1 LGECPSGYAVGV
13 DATAFDHV
21 ALWVDQR
28 VGLET
33 VIAQVSGMHEIERT
47 DSFTLLGGD
56 ARGGKITLFD
66 AEGPREQGCLHRLT
80 IRVPQIAAC
89 RDRLEA
95 LTTPVVE
102 TGSGEIRFLAPGGVP
117 IGLVEGAGEPDL
129 HSIVLTVHDP
139 AGTAERLRQMG
150 FKAEGDGLALGGRF
164 VTLRVG
170 SPGRTARPLLNHLA
184 LLVDSAEGARREAEE
199 LGLGIDRVVDAANT
213 VAVFVMGP
221 EGILLEYVEH
231 KPSFSLV

>member
-1 LGECPSGYAVGV
+1 MAGGDCGYVVDV

-28 VGLET
+28 VALET

-56 ARGGKITLFD
+56 ARRGKITLFD
-66 AEGPREQGCLHRLT
+66 AEGPREQGCLHRVT
-80 IRVPQIAAC
+80 IRVPEISAC
-89 RDRLEA
+89 RARLEA

-102 TGSGEIRFLAPGGVP
+102 ESGEICFLAPGGVP
-117 IGLVEGAGEPDL
+117 LGLVEGTGEPDL
-129 HSIVLTVHDP
+129 HSIVLTVQDP
-139 AGTAERLRQMG
+139 AGTAEGLRRMG
-150 FKAEGDGLALGGRF
+150 FRGDTEEDLRSGGDSSALRA
-164 VTLRVG
+164 G
-170 SPGRTARPLLNHLA
+170 SSARTERPLLNHLA
-184 LLVDSAEGARREAEE
+184 LLVDSAEGARREAEV
-199 LGLGIDRVVDAANT
+199 LGLEIDRFVDAANT

-221 EGILLEYVEH
+221 EGILVEYVEH